1 MYSNAID
8 SPDSTA
14 PTDRGELVDIE
25 SLAQALTAERL
36 KQQIKAVR
44 ELGEI
49 GTLEADRALV
59 AFLEDC
65 GPINPVKDR
74 AVNRVVACGSAY
86 QVLYRATSEAAKSFI
101 AKHPAGVV
109 TELSDRGVDY
119 DELQKLL
126 VEQDYQAADKL
137 TTEKMCA
144 IAGEDA
150 IKRKWAYFTEVSQF
164 PEADILTI
172 DMLWRAYSED
182 KFGWSKQRDIW
193 LRLGQNWE
201 RLWPQIAW
209 KSPEGAWTRYPTEFD
224 WDLDS
229 APVGHLPLFNQLRG
243 VRVMNAMLSHPVWSA
258 QESS

>member
-1 MYSNAID
+1 M
-8 SPDSTA
+8 
-14 PTDRGELVDIE
+14 DIE
-25 SLAQALTAERL
+25 SLTQALKTESW
-36 KQQIKAVR
+36 KKQIKAVR
-44 ELGEI
+44 ELDKI

-65 GPINPVKDR
+65 GDIDPVKDR
-74 AVNRVVACGSAY
+74 AVDRVAACGRAY
-86 QVLYRATSEAAKSFI
+86 QVLYRASSEMAKSFVEKNPKGI
-101 AKHPAGVV
+101 V

-119 DELQKLL
+119 GELQKLL
-126 VEQDYQAADKL
+126 VERDYQAADRL

-172 DMLWRAYSED
+172 DMLWRVYSED
-182 KFGWSKQRDIW
+182 KFGWSKQRELW
-193 LRLGQNWE
+193 LRLGQNWD

-224 WDLDS
+224 WNLDS